1 MPRKPGSN
9 WLMPIGSAEPIAI
22 SVPGSGFPVKDFL
35 TLNREPIGTKDSHMI
50 DRYMPEDFA
59 KIWSEENM
67 FRTWLRVE
75 LEVCRVL
82 AEKGWIPKES
92 METIERKADF
102 SVARIKEIENI
113 THHDLIAFTTSVA
126 EHVGPDSRF
135 IHWGLTSTDVVDTA
149 RGLQLKQA
157 SEKILIAVDEL
168 RKAIAERAEQHRR
181 TLMMGRTH
189 GVHAEVTTFG
199 LKLAVWYDEMRRN
212 RERMERAAETVSVG
226 KLSGAVG
233 TFAHLDPD
241 VEAIVCERMGLKPAP
256 VSTQTLQRDRHAEF
270 LCTIAIVGSSLD
282 KFATEIRHLQ
292 RTEVREA
299 EEPFAAGQK
308 GSSAMPHKRNPIKCE
323 QISGLSRLLR
333 GYAVTALEDVALW
346 HERDISH
353 SSAERVILPD
363 ATSVLCYM
371 LRAMAKIVSR
381 MVVYP
386 ERMLKNIELMRGLA
400 YSGQLL
406 LDLTRKGVARE
417 EAYRWI
423 QRCSMKVWDEDK
435 DFLQVLQ
442 EDPDITQVLSREE
455 IRSVVNPELQLRNVD
470 AIFSRVFTK

>member
-1 MPRKPGSN
+1 
-9 WLMPIGSAEPIAI
+9 
-22 SVPGSGFPVKDFL
+22 
-35 TLNREPIGTKDSHMI
+35 MI
-50 DRYMPEDFA
+50 DRYMPQDFA
-59 KIWSEENM
+59 AIWSEENM

-75 LEVCRVL
+75 LEVCKVL
-82 AEKGWIPKES
+82 AEKGWIPGAS
-92 METIERKADF
+92 METIEKKADF
-102 SVARIKEIENI
+102 SVARIKEIEAV

-126 EHVGPDSRF
+126 EFVGPDSRY

-157 SEKILIAVDEL
+157 SEKILTAIDEL
-168 RKAIAERAEQHRR
+168 RTVIAARAQQHRK
-181 TLMMGRTH
+181 TLLMGRTH

-241 VEAIVCERMGLKPAP
+241 VEERVCERLGLKAAP
-256 VSTQTLQRDRHAEF
+256 ISTQTLQRDRHAEY
-270 LCTIAIVGSSLD
+270 LCTLAVIGSSLD

-308 GSSAMPHKRNPIKCE
+308 GSSAMPHKRNPVKCE
-323 QISGLSRLLR
+323 QVSGLSRLLR
-333 GYAVTALEDVALW
+333 GYAVAALEDVALW

-371 LRAMAKIVSR
+371 LRAMTRIIDR

-386 ERMLKNIELMRGLA
+386 DRMLKNIELTRGLA

-406 LDLTRKGVARE
+406 LDLTRKGVVRE

-442 EDPDITQVLSREE
+442 EDPEITRVLSRDE
-455 IRSVVNPELQLRNVD
+455 ICSAVNPELQLRNVD
-470 AIFSRVFTK
+470 ALFSRVFGTAD

>member
-1 MPRKPGSN
+1 
-9 WLMPIGSAEPIAI
+9 
-22 SVPGSGFPVKDFL
+22 
-35 TLNREPIGTKDSHMI
+35 MI
-50 DRYMPEDFA
+50 DRYMPEDLA
-59 KIWSEENM
+59 QIWSEENM

-75 LEVCRVL
+75 LETCRVL
-82 AEKGWIPKES
+82 TEKGWIPKKS
-92 METIERKADF
+92 METIEKMADF
-102 SVARIKEIENI
+102 SVQRIKEIENI

-126 EHVGPDSRF
+126 EFVGPDSRY

-157 SEKILIAVDEL
+157 SEKILTAMDEL
-168 RKAIAERAEQHRR
+168 RKAIGVRAKEHSK

-212 RERMERAAETVSVG
+212 RERMERATETVTVG

-241 VEAIVCERMGLKPAP
+241 VEATVCERMGLKAALI
-256 VSTQTLQRDRHAEF
+256 STQTLQRDRHAEY
-270 LCTIAIVGSSLD
+270 LSTIAIIGSSLD

-299 EEPFAAGQK
+299 EEPFAVGQK
-308 GSSAMPHKRNPIKCE
+308 GSSAMPHKRNPVKCE

-333 GYAVTALEDVALW
+333 GYALTALENIALW

-371 LRAMAKIVSR
+371 LRAMTKIIAR
-381 MVVYP
+381 LVVYP
-386 ERMLKNIELMRGLA
+386 DRMIKNIELTRGLA

-406 LDLTRKGVARE
+406 LDLTRKNVLRE
-417 EAYRWI
+417 DAYRWI
-423 QRCSMKVWDEDK
+423 QRCAMKVWDEDK
-435 DFLQVLQ
+435 DFLLVLQ
-442 EDPDITQVLSREE
+442 EDPDITKVLTPDE

-470 AIFSRVFTK
+470 AIFARVFHS

>member
-1 MPRKPGSN
+1 
-9 WLMPIGSAEPIAI
+9 
-22 SVPGSGFPVKDFL
+22 
-35 TLNREPIGTKDSHMI
+35 MI

-59 KIWSEENM
+59 EIWSEENM

-92 METIERKADF
+92 METIEKKANF
-102 SVARIKEIENI
+102 SVSRIKEIENI

-126 EHVGPDSRF
+126 EFVGPDSRY

-157 SEKILIAVDEL
+157 SDKILTAMDDL
-168 RKAIAERAEQHRR
+168 RKAIKERAMEHRK

-199 LKLAVWYDEMRRN
+199 LKLAVWYDEMARN
-212 RERMERAAETVSVG
+212 RERMKRAAETVSVG
-226 KLSGAVG
+226 KISGAVG

-241 VEAIVCERMGLKPAP
+241 VEATVCERMGLKAAPA
-256 VSTQTLQRDRHAEF
+256 STQTLQRDRHAEY
-270 LCTIAIVGSSLD
+270 LCTLAIIGSSLD

-308 GSSAMPHKRNPIKCE
+308 GSSAMPHKRNPVKCE
-323 QISGLSRLLR
+323 QVSGLSRLLR
-333 GYAVTALEDVALW
+333 GYAVTALENVALW

-371 LRAMAKIVSR
+371 LRAMTKIITK

-386 ERMLKNIELMRGLA
+386 ERMLKNIELTRGLA

-406 LDLTRKGVARE
+406 LDLTRKGVVRE

-442 EDPDITQVLSREE
+442 EDPDIIQVLSREE
-455 IRSVVNPELQLRNVD
+455 IQSVVNPQLQLRNVD
-470 AIFSRVFTK
+470 AIFARVFKG

>member
-1 MPRKPGSN
+1 
-9 WLMPIGSAEPIAI
+9 
-22 SVPGSGFPVKDFL
+22 
-35 TLNREPIGTKDSHMI
+35 MI
-50 DRYMPEDFA
+50 DRYTPEDFRG
-59 KIWSEENM
+59 IWSEENM

-75 LEVCRVL
+75 LETCRVL
-82 AEKGWIPKES
+82 TEKGWIPKES
-92 METIERKADF
+92 METIEKKADF

-113 THHDLIAFTTSVA
+113 THHDLIAFTTNVA
-126 EHVGPDSRF
+126 EYVGPDSRY

-157 SEKILIAVDEL
+157 SEKILAAIDEL
-168 RKAIAERAEQHRR
+168 RTVIGEKAQQYRK
-181 TLMMGRTH
+181 TLIMGRTH

-212 RERMERAAETVSVG
+212 RERMQRAAETVSVG

-241 VEAIVCERMGLKPAP
+241 VEANVCERMGLKPAP
-256 VSTQTLQRDRHAEF
+256 ISTQTLQRDRHAEY
-270 LCTIAIVGSSLD
+270 LCTIAVVGSSLD

-308 GSSAMPHKRNPIKCE
+308 GSSAMPHKRNPVKCE

-333 GYAVTALEDVALW
+333 GYAVTAMENVALW

-363 ATSVLCYM
+363 ATSLLCYM
-371 LRAMAKIVSR
+371 LRAMTKILGR
-381 MVVYP
+381 LVVYP
-386 ERMLKNIELMRGLA
+386 ERMLKNIELTRGLA

-406 LDLTRKGVARE
+406 LDLTRKGVVRE

-423 QRCSMKVWDEDK
+423 QRCAMKVWDEDK
-435 DFLQVLQ
+435 DFLKVLQ
-442 EDPDITQVLSREE
+442 EDPDIAKVLSRDE
-455 IRSVVNPELQLRNVD
+455 IESVVNPELQLRNVD
-470 AIFSRVFTK
+470 AVFSRVFNL

>member
-1 MPRKPGSN
+1 
-9 WLMPIGSAEPIAI
+9 
-22 SVPGSGFPVKDFL
+22 
-35 TLNREPIGTKDSHMI
+35 MI
-50 DRYMPEDFA
+50 DRYMPADFEE
-59 KIWSEENM
+59 IWSEENM
-67 FRTWLRVE
+67 YRTWLRVE

-92 METIERKADF
+92 MATIEQKANF
-102 SVARIKEIENI
+102 SVSRIREIENI

-126 EHVGPDSRF
+126 EHVGPDSRYV
-135 IHWGLTSTDVVDTA
+135 HWGLTSTDVIDTA

-157 SEKILIAVDEL
+157 SDKILTALDDL
-168 RKAIAERAEQHRR
+168 RKAIQERAMEHRK

-199 LKLAVWYDEMRRN
+199 LKLAVWYDEVARN
-212 RERMERAAETVSVG
+212 RARMERAVETVSVG

-241 VEAIVCERMGLKPAP
+241 VEATVCERMGLKAAPA
-256 VSTQTLQRDRHAEF
+256 STQTLQRDRHAEY
-270 LCTIAIVGSSLD
+270 LCTLAIIGSSLD

-308 GSSAMPHKRNPIKCE
+308 GSSAMPHKRNPVKCE
-323 QISGLSRLLR
+323 QVSGLSRLLR
-333 GYAVTALEDVALW
+333 GYAVTALENVALW

-371 LRAMAKIVSR
+371 LRAMTKIITK
-381 MVVYP
+381 MVIYP
-386 ERMLKNIELMRGLA
+386 ERMLKNIELTRGLA

-406 LDLTRKGVARE
+406 LDLTRKGVVRE

-423 QRCSMKVWDEDK
+423 QRCAMKVWDEDK
-435 DFLQVLQ
+435 DFLRVLQ
-442 EDPDITQVLSREE
+442 EDPDIIQVLSLEE
-455 IRSVVNPELQLRNVD
+455 IRSVVNPQLQLRNVD
-470 AIFSRVFTK
+470 AIFARVFKG

>member
-1 MPRKPGSN
+1 
-9 WLMPIGSAEPIAI
+9 
-22 SVPGSGFPVKDFL
+22 
-35 TLNREPIGTKDSHMI
+35 MI

-59 KIWSEENM
+59 AIWSEENM
-67 FRTWLRVE
+67 FRTWLQVE
-75 LEVCRVL
+75 LETCRVL
-82 AEKGWIPKES
+82 TERGWIPKES
-92 METIERKADF
+92 MENIEAKAAF
-102 SVARIKEIENI
+102 SVERIKEIEKV

-126 EHVGPDSRF
+126 EFLGPDSRY
-135 IHWGLTSTDVVDTA
+135 IHWGLTSTDVIDTA

-157 SEKILIAVDEL
+157 SEKIIAAIDEL
-168 RKAIAERAEQHRR
+168 RRVLRERAQEHRM

-212 RERMERAAETVSVG
+212 RERMVRASETVSVG

-233 TFAHLDPD
+233 TFAHLAPD
-241 VEAIVCERMGLKPAP
+241 VEAEVCRRLGLKAAP
-256 VSTQTLQRDRHAEF
+256 VSTQTLQRDRHAEY
-270 LCTIAIVGSSLD
+270 LSTIAIIGSSLD
-282 KFATEIRHLQ
+282 KYATEIRHLQ

-299 EEPFAAGQK
+299 EEPFATGQK
-308 GSSAMPHKRNPIKCE
+308 GSSAMPHKRNPVKCE

-333 GYAVTALEDVALW
+333 GYAVTAMENVALW

-371 LRAMAKIVSR
+371 LRAMTRIISGL
-381 MVVYP
+381 VVHP
-386 ERMLKNIELMRGLA
+386 ERMLKNIALTRGLA

-406 LDLTRKGVARE
+406 LDLTRKGVLRE

-423 QRCSMKVWDEDK
+423 QRCAMKVWDEDK
-435 DFLQVLQ
+435 DFVLTLL
-442 EDPDITQVLSREE
+442 EDPDITKVLSDEE
-455 IRSVVNPELQLRNVD
+455 IRSVVNPELQLRHID
-470 AIFSRVFTK
+470 AIFARVL

>member
-1 MPRKPGSN
+1 
-9 WLMPIGSAEPIAI
+9 
-22 SVPGSGFPVKDFL
+22 
-35 TLNREPIGTKDSHMI
+35 MI

-59 KIWSEENM
+59 EIWSEENM

-75 LEVCRVL
+75 LTVCRIL
-82 AEKGWIPKES
+82 AEKGWIPKAS
-92 METIERKADF
+92 METIERKAGF
-102 SVARIKEIENI
+102 SVARIKEIEAV

-126 EHVGPDSRF
+126 EHVGPDSRY
-135 IHWGLTSTDVVDTA
+135 IHWGLTSTDVIDTA
-149 RGLQLKQA
+149 RGLQLAQA
-157 SEKILIAVDEL
+157 SEKILAAIDEL
-168 RKAIAERAEQHRR
+168 RAVIRERALEHRT

-233 TFAHLDPD
+233 TFAHLGPE
-241 VEAIVCERMGLKPAP
+241 VEAAVCERMGLHAAP
-256 VSTQTLQRDRHAEF
+256 VSTQTLQRDRHAEY
-270 LCTIAIVGSSLD
+270 LSTIAIIGSSLD

-292 RTEVREA
+292 RTEVREV

-308 GSSAMPHKRNPIKCE
+308 GSSAMPHKRNPVKCE

-333 GYAVTALEDVALW
+333 GYAVTALENVALW

-363 ATSVLCYM
+363 ATSVVCYM
-371 LRAMAKIVSR
+371 LRAMTKIVAR

-386 ERMLKNIELMRGLA
+386 ERMLKNMELTRGLA

-406 LDLTRKGVARE
+406 LDLARKGVVRE
-417 EAYRWI
+417 DAYRWV

-435 DFLQVLQ
+435 DFLRVVE
-442 EDPDITQVLSREE
+442 EDPEITRVLSKDE
-455 IRSVVNPELQLRNVD
+455 IRSVMNPQLQLRNID
-470 AIFSRVFTK
+470 AIFSRVFGP

>member
-1 MPRKPGSN
+1 
-9 WLMPIGSAEPIAI
+9 
-22 SVPGSGFPVKDFL
+22 
-35 TLNREPIGTKDSHMI
+35 MI

-59 KIWSEENM
+59 EIWSEENM

-75 LEVCRVL
+75 LEVCRIL

-92 METIERKADF
+92 MDAIEKNANF
-102 SVARIKEIENI
+102 SVSRIKEIENV
-113 THHDLIAFTTSVA
+113 THHDLIAFTTNVA
-126 EHVGPDSRF
+126 EFVGPDSRY
-135 IHWGLTSTDVVDTA
+135 IHWGLTSTDVIDTA

-157 SEKILIAVDEL
+157 SEKIIAAIREL
-168 RKAIAERAEQHRR
+168 RIAIGDRAQEHRK
-181 TLMMGRTH
+181 TLTMGRTH

-212 RERMERAAETVSVG
+212 LERMERAAAAVSVG

-241 VEAIVCERMGLKPAP
+241 VEARVCERMGLEPAP
-256 VSTQTLQRDRHAEF
+256 ISTQTLQRDRHAEY
-270 LCTIAIVGSSLD
+270 LCTIAIIGSSLD

-292 RTEVREA
+292 RTEMREA

-308 GSSAMPHKRNPIKCE
+308 GSSAMPHKRNPVKCE
-323 QISGLSRLLR
+323 QISGLARLLR
-333 GYAVTALEDVALW
+333 GYAITALENVALW

-371 LRAMAKIVSR
+371 LRAMTKIVSK

-386 ERMLKNIELMRGLA
+386 DRMLKNMALTKGLA

-406 LDLTRKGVARE
+406 LDLTRKGVLRE
-417 EAYRWI
+417 DAYRWI

-435 DFLQVLQ
+435 DFVQALQ
-442 EDPDITQVLSREE
+442 EDPDISKVLTPDE

-470 AIFSRVFTK
+470 AIFSRVFEKQ

>member
-1 MPRKPGSN
+1 LRFSSKAQRLLDS
-9 WLMPIGSAEPIAI
+9 
-22 SVPGSGFPVKDFL
+22 KD
-35 TLNREPIGTKDSHMI
+35 IDMI
-50 DRYMPEDFA
+50 DRYMPEDFE

-92 METIERKADF
+92 MEVIEKKADF
-102 SVARIKEIENI
+102 SVPRIKEIENI

-126 EHVGPDSRF
+126 EYVGPDSRY

-157 SEKILIAVDEL
+157 SEKILAAIDEVQ
-168 RKAIAERAEQHRR
+168 KVIKERALEHRK

-189 GVHAEVTTFG
+189 GVHAEVTAFG

-226 KLSGAVG
+226 KISGAVG

-241 VEAIVCERMGLKPAP
+241 VEARVCERMGLKAAPA
-256 VSTQTLQRDRHAEF
+256 STQTLQRDRHAEY

-308 GSSAMPHKRNPIKCE
+308 GSSAMPHKRNPVKCE
-323 QISGLSRLLR
+323 QVSGLSRLLR
-333 GYAVTALEDVALW
+333 GYAVTALENVALW

-371 LRAMAKIVSR
+371 LRTMTRIIAK

-386 ERMLKNIELMRGLA
+386 ERMLKNIELTRGLA

-406 LDLTRKGVARE
+406 LDLTRKGVLRE

-423 QRCSMKVWDEDK
+423 QRCSMKVWDEDR

-442 EDPDITQVLSREE
+442 EDPDIAKVLSPAE
-455 IRSVVNPELQLRNVD
+455 IQSVVNPQLQLRNLD
-470 AIFSRVFTK
+470 AIFSRVFNL

>member
-1 MPRKPGSN
+1 
-9 WLMPIGSAEPIAI
+9 
-22 SVPGSGFPVKDFL
+22 
-35 TLNREPIGTKDSHMI
+35 MI

-82 AEKGWIPKES
+82 AEKGWIPKDS

-113 THHDLIAFTTSVA
+113 THHDLISFTTSVA
-126 EHVGPDSRF
+126 EYVGPDSRY
-135 IHWGLTSTDVVDTA
+135 IHWGLTSTDVIDTA

-157 SEKILIAVDEL
+157 SEKILVAIDEL
-168 RKAIAERAEQHRR
+168 RKTIAERAQQHRR
-181 TLMMGRTH
+181 TIMMGRTH

-212 RERMERAAETVSVG
+212 RERMERAAEAVSVG

-233 TFAHLDPD
+233 TFAHLDPY
-241 VEAIVCERMGLKPAP
+241 VEAIVCERMGLKAAP
-256 VSTQTLQRDRHAEF
+256 VSTQTLQRDRHAEY

-299 EEPFAAGQK
+299 EEPFAVGQK
-308 GSSAMPHKRNPIKCE
+308 GSSAMPHKRNPVKCE

-333 GYAVTALEDVALW
+333 GYAVTAMEDVALW

-371 LRAMAKIVSR
+371 LRAMTKIVSR

-386 ERMLKNIELMRGLA
+386 ERMLKNIELTRGLA

-423 QRCSMKVWDEDK
+423 QSCSMKVWDEDK

-455 IRSVVNPELQLRNVD
+455 IQSVVNPELQLRNVD
-470 AIFSRVFTK
+470 AIFSRVFKNN

>member
-1 MPRKPGSN
+1 
-9 WLMPIGSAEPIAI
+9 
-22 SVPGSGFPVKDFL
+22 
-35 TLNREPIGTKDSHMI
+35 MI

-59 KIWSEENM
+59 AIWSEQNM
-67 FRTWLRVE
+67 YHTWLQVE

-82 AEKGWIPKES
+82 AEKGWIPKQS
-92 METIERKADF
+92 METIEREARF
-102 SVARIKEIENI
+102 SVDRINEIEKV

-126 EHVGPDSRF
+126 EFVGPDSRY
-135 IHWGLTSTDVVDTA
+135 IHWGLTSTDVIDTA
-149 RGLQLKQA
+149 RGLQFKEA
-157 SEKILIAVDEL
+157 STKILRAIDEL
-168 RKAIAERAEQHRR
+168 REVIGERAQEHRK
-181 TLMMGRTH
+181 TLVMGRTH

-212 RERMERAAETVSVG
+212 RERMSRAAAAVCVG

-241 VEAIVCERMGLKPAP
+241 VEAFVCKRLGLEAAP
-256 VSTQTLQRDRHAEF
+256 VSTQTLQRDRHAEY
-270 LCTIAIVGSSLD
+270 LCTLAIIGCSLD

-299 EEPFAAGQK
+299 EEPFAVGQK
-308 GSSAMPHKRNPIKCE
+308 GSSAMPHKRNPVKCE
-323 QISGLSRLLR
+323 QVSGLSRLLR
-333 GYAVTALEDVALW
+333 GYAVTAMENVALW

-363 ATSVLCYM
+363 ATSLLCYM
-371 LRAMAKIVSR
+371 LRAMTKIIKR

-386 ERMLKNIELMRGLA
+386 DRMLKNIELTRGLA

-406 LDLTRKGVARE
+406 LDLTRKGVVRE
-417 EAYRWI
+417 DAYKWI

-435 DFLQVLQ
+435 DFVKVLL
-442 EDPDITQVLSREE
+442 EDPDIIKVLTADE

-470 AIFSRVFTK
+470 AIFARVFG

>member
-1 MPRKPGSN
+1 
-9 WLMPIGSAEPIAI
+9 
-22 SVPGSGFPVKDFL
+22 
-35 TLNREPIGTKDSHMI
+35 MI
-50 DRYMPEDFA
+50 DRYMPKDFEE
-59 KIWSEENM
+59 IWSEENM
-67 FRTWLRVE
+67 YRTWLRVE
-75 LEVCRVL
+75 LEVCRIL
-82 AEKGWIPKES
+82 AEKGWIPAES
-92 METIERKADF
+92 LENIEKKAAF
-102 SVARIKEIENI
+102 SVERIKEIEKV
-113 THHDLIAFTTSVA
+113 THHDLIAFTTNIA
-126 EHVGPDSRF
+126 EHVGPDSRY

-157 SEKILIAVDEL
+157 SDKILAAIDEL
-168 RKAIAERAEQHRR
+168 RQVIGKRAQEHRK

-212 RERMERAAETVSVG
+212 RERMKHAAEGVSVG
-226 KLSGAVG
+226 KISGAVG

-241 VEAIVCERMGLKPAP
+241 VEARVCERLGLKAAP
-256 VSTQTLQRDRHAEF
+256 ISTQTLQRDRHAEYISA
-270 LCTIAIVGSSLD
+270 IAIVGSSLD

-308 GSSAMPHKRNPIKCE
+308 GSSAMPHKRNPVKCE

-333 GYAVTALEDVALW
+333 AYAVTALENMALW

-371 LRAMAKIVSR
+371 LRAMTKIIAGL
-381 MVVYP
+381 VVYP
-386 ERMLKNIELMRGLA
+386 DRMLKNINLTRGLA

-406 LDLTRKGVARE
+406 LDLTRKGVLRE

-423 QRCSMKVWDEDK
+423 QRCSVKVWDEDK

-442 EDPDITQVLSREE
+442 EDPDVTGVLSPEE
-455 IRSVVNPELQLRNVD
+455 IRSAVNPDHQLRNVD
-470 AIFSRVFTK
+470 SIFARVFS

>member
-1 MPRKPGSN
+1 
-9 WLMPIGSAEPIAI
+9 
-22 SVPGSGFPVKDFL
+22 
-35 TLNREPIGTKDSHMI
+35 MI

-59 KIWSEENM
+59 EIWSEENM

-82 AEKGWIPKES
+82 AGQGWIPAEAL
-92 METIERKADF
+92 ETIEKKADF
-102 SVARIKEIENI
+102 SIHRIKEIEKV

-126 EHVGPDSRF
+126 EFVGPDSRY
-135 IHWGLTSTDVVDTA
+135 IHWGLTSTDVIDTA

-157 SEKILIAVDEL
+157 GEKIIEAIKDL
-168 RKAIAERAEQHRR
+168 RKAIRARAEEHRA

-189 GVHAEVTTFG
+189 GVHAELTTFG

-212 RERMERAAETVSVG
+212 LERMERAVAAVSVG

-233 TFAHLDPD
+233 TFAHLGPE
-241 VEAIVCERMGLKPAP
+241 VEAQVCGRLGLTPAP
-256 VSTQTLQRDRHAEF
+256 ISTQTLQRDRHAEL
-270 LCTIAIVGSSLD
+270 LCTIAVVGSSLD

-292 RTEVREA
+292 RTEVREV

-308 GSSAMPHKRNPIKCE
+308 GSSAMPHKRNPVKCE
-323 QISGLSRLLR
+323 QVSGLARLLR
-333 GYAVTALEDVALW
+333 GYALTALENVALW

-363 ATSVLCYM
+363 ATSVLGYM
-371 LRAMAKIVSR
+371 LRAMTKIVSK

-386 ERMLKNIELMRGLA
+386 DRMLKNIELTRGLA

-406 LDLTRKGVARE
+406 LDLTRKGVLRE
-417 EAYRWI
+417 DAYRWI

-435 DFLQVLQ
+435 DFLQALQ
-442 EDPDITQVLSREE
+442 DDPDVTRVLTPGE
-455 IRSVVNPELQLRNVD
+455 IRSVVNPQIQLRHVD
-470 AIFSRVFTK
+470 AIFARVFGK

>member
-1 MPRKPGSN
+1 
-9 WLMPIGSAEPIAI
+9 
-22 SVPGSGFPVKDFL
+22 
-35 TLNREPIGTKDSHMI
+35 MI

-59 KIWSEENM
+59 AIWSEENM

-75 LEVCRVL
+75 LETCRVL

-92 METIERKADF
+92 METIGKKADF
-102 SVARIKEIENI
+102 SVPRIKEIENI

-126 EHVGPDSRF
+126 EFVGPDSRY

-157 SEKILIAVDEL
+157 SEKILIAIDEL
-168 RKAIAERAEQHRR
+168 RSAIGDRAQEHRK
-181 TLMMGRTH
+181 TVMMGRTH
-189 GVHAEVTTFG
+189 GVHAEITTFG
-199 LKLAVWYDEMRRN
+199 LKLAVWFDEMRRN
-212 RERMERAAETVSVG
+212 RERMKHAAATVSVG
-226 KLSGAVG
+226 KISGAVG

-241 VEAIVCERMGLKPAP
+241 VEAKVCERMGLKPAP
-256 VSTQTLQRDRHAEF
+256 VSTQTLQRDRHAEY
-270 LCTIAIVGSSLD
+270 LCTLAIIGCSLD

-308 GSSAMPHKRNPIKCE
+308 GSSAMPHKRNPVKCE
-323 QISGLSRLLR
+323 QVSGLSRVLR
-333 GYAVTALEDVALW
+333 GYALTALENVALW

-353 SSAERVILPD
+353 SSAERIILPD
-363 ATSVLCYM
+363 ATSCLCYM
-371 LRAMAKIVSR
+371 LRAMTRIIRK

-386 ERMLKNIELMRGLA
+386 ERMRKNIDLTRGLA

-406 LDLTRKGVARE
+406 LDLTRKGVLRE

-435 DFLQVLQ
+435 DFVQILL
-442 EDPDITQVLSREE
+442 EDPDITKVLTSDE
-455 IRSVVNPELQLRNVD
+455 IRSVVNPELQLRNTD
-470 AIFSRVFTK
+470 AIFSRVFGSSSENEETW

>member
-1 MPRKPGSN
+1 
-9 WLMPIGSAEPIAI
+9 
-22 SVPGSGFPVKDFL
+22 
-35 TLNREPIGTKDSHMI
+35 MI
-50 DRYMPEDFA
+50 DRYMPEDFTE
-59 KIWSEENM
+59 IWSEENM
-67 FRTWLRVE
+67 YRTWLRVE

-82 AEKGWIPKES
+82 AEKGWIPAAS
-92 METIERKADF
+92 MEAIEKKANF
-102 SVARIKEIENI
+102 SAARIKEIENV

-126 EHVGPDSRF
+126 EFVGPDSRY
-135 IHWGLTSTDVVDTA
+135 IHWGLTSTDVIDTA
-149 RGLQLKQA
+149 RGLQFKQA
-157 SEKILIAVDEL
+157 SEKIVAAMDEL
-168 RKAIAERAEQHRR
+168 RKAIGDRAQEHRK

-212 RERMERAAETVSVG
+212 RERMLRAAEAVCVG
-226 KLSGAVG
+226 KISGAVG

-241 VEAIVCERMGLKPAP
+241 VEAQVCARLGLKAAP
-256 VSTQTLQRDRHAEF
+256 VFTQTLQRDRHAEY
-270 LCTIAIVGSSLD
+270 LCTIAIVGASLD

-323 QISGLSRLLR
+323 QVSGLSRLLR
-333 GYAVTALEDVALW
+333 GYAVTGLENVALW

-363 ATSVLCYM
+363 ATGVLCYL
-371 LRAMAKIVSR
+371 LRAMTKIVR
-381 MVVYP
+381 KMVVYP
-386 ERMLKNIELMRGLA
+386 ERMLKNIELTRGLA

-406 LDLTRKGVARE
+406 LDLTRKGVVRE
-417 EAYRWI
+417 DAYRWI

-435 DFLQVLQ
+435 DFLQVL
-442 EDPDITQVLSREE
+442 EADPDITKVLSRNE

-470 AIFSRVFTK
+470 AIFARVFDGR